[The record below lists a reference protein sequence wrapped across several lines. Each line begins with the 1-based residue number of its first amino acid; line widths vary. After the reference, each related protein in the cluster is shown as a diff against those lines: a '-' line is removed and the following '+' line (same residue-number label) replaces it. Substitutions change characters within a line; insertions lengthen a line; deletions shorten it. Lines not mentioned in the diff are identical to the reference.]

1 MLLNVNDD
9 DAIAKLIAVIMKC
22 KYSVVLCIGVS
33 STESDGKANSGID
46 PIGVFFTIT
55 SDDDDDDND
64 DDDNDDDD
72 DMIDS
77 SFDINDDDS
86 LNIKFDNG
94 FFITLYRTLLKL
106 YAICTTTSN
115 STILHN
121 NIDDILIDELIII
134 YSQVI
139 N

>member
-33 STESDGKANSGID
+33 STESDGKAYSGID

-55 SDDDDDDND
+55 SDDDDV
-64 DDDNDDDD
+64 

-77 SFDINDDDS
+77 SFDVNDDS
-86 LNIKFDNG
+86 LKMKFDDNG
-94 FFITLYRTLLKL
+94 FFTTLYRTLLKL
-106 YAICTTTSN
+106 HAICTTTNN
-115 STILHN
+115 STILN
-121 NIDDILIDELIII
+121 NDIEDIDDV
-134 YSQVI
+134 Y
-139 N
+139 